1 MKLFSHGRHWSD
13 IGRCVFHN
21 SCLILISATE
31 LQNSY
36 EISNFLE
43 PPRAN
48 LRYGADF
55 EWLFLQFSIVIAAFK
70 HAHLMDGDLIELD
83 QTFLLWHTL
92 FNKHRIEILHI
103 GETY

>member
-1 MKLFSHGRHWSD
+1 MKLFCHVRHWSV

-21 SCLILISATE
+21 SCLIIISAAE

-36 EISNFLE
+36 EISKFLE

-48 LRYGADF
+48 LRYEADF
-55 EWLFLQFSIVIAAFK
+55 DRLFQQFSIVIAAFK